1 MNGILHDQKAF
12 RTKRLRTKIIQIIT
26 AVFLL
31 AGIWLPAS
39 AATVMIVGDSLSDAY
54 GLPRQSGWV
63 HQLTERWDGRHEV
76 VNASISGETTA
87 GALSR
92 IEALLERHRPD
103 LMVVILGG
111 NDGLRGL
118 APNQTEDNLAALIEK
133 GKAADA
139 RVALMQIRMPANMGP
154 GYIQRFESVFPR
166 LAESLNVQLLPF
178 FLDGIFDRP
187 GMLQA
192 DGIHP
197 TAEAQSLMLEATLP
211 ALAVLCEEPS
221 RDYVL
226 PAGLNLAVSLLVL
239 VRSLQW
245 SPCPNAKSWNTMWS
259 SSVPARPGWRVPS
272 VSSSCQPTSASAS
285 LKNRPKSAAIS
296 CRVRL

>member
-154 GYIQRFESVFPR
+154 VYIQRFESVFPR

-187 GMLQA
+187 GMMQA

-197 TAEAQSLMLEATLP
+197 TAEAQSLMLEALLP
-211 ALAVLCEEPS
+211 ALEALLAEPS
-221 RDYVL
+221 RD
-226 PAGLNLAVSLLVL
+226 
-239 VRSLQW
+239 
-245 SPCPNAKSWNTMWS
+245 
-259 SSVPARPGWRVPS
+259 
-272 VSSSCQPTSASAS
+272 
-285 LKNRPKSAAIS
+285 
-296 CRVRL
+296 